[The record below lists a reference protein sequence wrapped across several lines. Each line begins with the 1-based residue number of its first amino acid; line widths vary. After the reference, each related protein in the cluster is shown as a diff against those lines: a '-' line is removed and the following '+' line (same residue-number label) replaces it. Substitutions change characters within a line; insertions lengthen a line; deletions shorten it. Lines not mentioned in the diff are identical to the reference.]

1 MSTDEPV
8 FNGKPGEA
16 VTGTLTE
23 VSAGQEATVQV
34 VEERARIS
42 IEETETG
49 RVRVRTRTESIEQVV
64 TESLHSN
71 LVGVQRV
78 PVNRMLAL
86 DELPPRIREE
96 GGVTVI
102 PVFEEILVV
111 EKRLVL
117 VEEVHVRNT
126 ARGESVEIPVTLRK
140 QHALVERLPG
150 DGQAVDQSDEPPQQE
165 NTP

>member
-8 FNGKPGEA
+8 FNGKPGEEVA
-16 VTGTLTE
+16 GTLTE
-23 VSAGQEATVQV
+23 VSAGEEATVEI

-42 IEETETG
+42 IEETVTG
-49 RVRVRTRTESIEQVV
+49 RIQVRNRTESIEQVV

-78 PVNRMLAL
+78 PINRMLAV
-86 DELPPRIREE
+86 DELAPQIREE
-96 GGVTVI
+96 DGVTVI
-102 PVFEEILVV
+102 PVFEEILIV

-117 VEEVHVRNT
+117 LEEVHVRNT
-126 ARGESVEIPVTLRK
+126 ARGETVEIPVTLRK